1 MSSLEDRSFELCN
14 INYFSSAFPLSH
26 QGVLLMQIVN
36 YEEDL
41 KTLASPPQEI
51 DPGQPK
57 TVYTFNHMFKNEKV
71 CPNFDTYIS
80 ISISIILVLV

>member
-1 MSSLEDRSFELCN
+1 
-14 INYFSSAFPLSH
+14 
-26 QGVLLMQIVN
+26 MQIVN

-71 CPNFDTYIS
+71 CPNFDTWQVLYV
-80 ISISIILVLV
+80 SIILVLV